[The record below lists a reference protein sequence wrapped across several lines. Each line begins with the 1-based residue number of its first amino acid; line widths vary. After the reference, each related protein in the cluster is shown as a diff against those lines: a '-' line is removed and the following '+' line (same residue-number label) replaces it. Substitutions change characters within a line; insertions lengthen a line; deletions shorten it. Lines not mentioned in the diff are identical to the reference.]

1 MEKNYYDILE
11 VNKIASQEIIDRVY
25 KVLVKKYHPDLQS
38 DPEIK
43 SQYEQKMKEIN
54 EAYEILSDEQK
65 RKEYDNIT
73 FNTSSDDFSSDNKNN
88 ESSSNCSDSENTSSN
103 VNANINNIYEDSFKR
118 FQEELQKQEESRKRE
133 QEYYRQQ
140 MENTINKAYY
150 DAYIQDLKNRGYKI
164 KYKKSFKDY
173 VRSFVAILIVL
184 LIMVILWHIPFVHNF
199 FIELY
204 NDNEII
210 RFFADIVMS
219 VFGYKN

>member
-1 MEKNYYDILE
+1 MENNYYDILE
-11 VNKIASQEIIDRVY
+11 VNKNASQEIIDRVY

-43 SQYEQKMKEIN
+43 CQYEQKMKEIN

-65 RKEYDNIT
+65 RKEYDDII
-73 FNTSSDDFSSDNKNN
+73 FNNSSDDFSSNTKANKANSNYSDN
-88 ESSSNCSDSENTSSN
+88 ENTSTN
-103 VNANINNIYEDSFKR
+103 VNANINNIYEDSFKK
-118 FQEELQKQEESRKRE
+118 FQEELQKQEELRKKE

-173 VRSFVAILIVL
+173 VRSFVSILIVL
-184 LIMVILWHIPFVHNF
+184 LIIVILWHIPFVHNF
-199 FIELY
+199 CIDLY

-210 RFFADIVMS
+210 RFFTNIVMS
-219 VFGYKN
+219 VFW